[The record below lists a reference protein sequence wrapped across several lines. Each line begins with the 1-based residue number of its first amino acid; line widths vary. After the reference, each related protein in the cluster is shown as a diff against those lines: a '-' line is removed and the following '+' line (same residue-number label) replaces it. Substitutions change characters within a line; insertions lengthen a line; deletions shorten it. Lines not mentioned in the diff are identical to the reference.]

1 MTLSAGRLSVFMNAQ
16 VFAGDK
22 SELLPRSFEKSQSGD
37 TPQTHC
43 MIGLGLLSLGGVF
56 YRKFIYGDFI
66 ADIRKFYRD
75 PGGGVR

>member
-1 MTLSAGRLSVFMNAQ
+1 MNAQ

-43 MIGLGLLSLGGVF
+43 MIGLGLLSLGEVF
-56 YRKFIYGDFI
+56 YRKFIFVTNRI
-66 ADIRKFYRD
+66 
-75 PGGGVR
+75 